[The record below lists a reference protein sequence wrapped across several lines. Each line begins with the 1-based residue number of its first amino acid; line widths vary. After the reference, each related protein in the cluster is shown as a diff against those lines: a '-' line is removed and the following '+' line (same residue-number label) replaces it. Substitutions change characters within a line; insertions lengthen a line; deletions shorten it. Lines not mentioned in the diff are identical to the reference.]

1 MKPVQLFSIEYV
13 DRCADMTPL
22 QIARFLDDFRKVHA
36 PQAEHRTVSK
46 LISMRVP
53 EDLLY
58 AFKTQAQLQGRPY
71 QAVIKELMRKWLIE
85 SDETGK
91 ISQTVDNKVE
101 NQRIWR

>member
-1 MKPVQLFSIEYV
+1 MKPVQLFSNEYV
-13 DRCADMTPL
+13 DRCAEMTPL

-36 PQAEHRTVSK
+36 PISEHKTSSK

-53 EDLLY
+53 EDLLF

-85 SDETGK
+85 FDQEKK
-91 ISQTVDNKVE
+91 IA
-101 NQRIWR
+101 